1 MKPLNILLFYALDEN
16 WSTLSYAK
24 SLPGAI
30 LRHSAFD
37 VTAVNLSKMS
47 ALDRLNVRL
56 NFLFTKIDAVF
67 VMHSV
72 YSNACYMTDGL
83 AARIAGQ
90 RRPVVYFV
98 GNEYKSMPEKLHLA
112 ECLEVSLLVSQ
123 INSKIVHRLY
133 EERLRCRAIFVPNA
147 VANPEEFPPGPSLE
161 HRPLDIGY
169 RAFEGA
175 KYLGHQ
181 DRRRIAELV
190 QPHAEA
196 RGLSCDLSL
205 DPSQRLAGAD
215 WLQFL
220 QNSKAQLAVE
230 AGTDYFDLDDRFR
243 LKGNQLETASSDIS
257 FDRYSSVV
265 FDPASPKISG
275 RTITSRHLEC
285 AMTKTPLIMF
295 DGEYCGAFAAGMH
308 YIPLARDGSDVEDAL
323 DRFADRGYCA
333 RVADAAFAAAAERF
347 GKARLMRELESEVRG
362 LVA

>member
-1 MKPLNILLFYALDEN
+1 MKLLRILLFYALDKD

-37 VTAVNLSKMS
+37 VTAVNLARMS
-47 ALDRLNVRL
+47 ALDQLRVYL
-56 NFLFTKIDAVF
+56 NFRLTKIDAVF

-72 YSNACYMTDGL
+72 YSNACYMTGGL

-98 GNEYKSMPEKLHLA
+98 GNEYKSMPEKLRLA
-112 ECLEVSLLVSQ
+112 ESLNVSLCISQ
-123 INSKIVHRLY
+123 INSEIVHRLY
-133 EERLRCRAIFVPNA
+133 EERLRCRVIFVPNA
-147 VANPEEFPPGPSLE
+147 VANPEEFPPGPPLE

-169 RAFEGA
+169 RAFEGT

-190 QPHAEA
+190 RPWAEA
-196 RGLSCDLSL
+196 RGLSCDFSL
-205 DPSQRLAGAD
+205 DPNQRLRGAD
-215 WLQFL
+215 WLKFL
-220 QNSKAQLAVE
+220 QSSKAQLAVE
-230 AGTDYFDLDDRFR
+230 AGTDYFDLDDQFR
-243 LKGNQLETASSDIS
+243 LKGNELETVNPDIS
-257 FDRYSSVV
+257 FDQYSSIV
-265 FDPASPKISG
+265 FDAASSKISG

-285 AMTKTPLIMF
+285 AMTKTPMIMF
-295 DGEYCGAFAAGMH
+295 DGEYCGAFEPGTH
-308 YIPLARDGSDVEDAL
+308 YISLARDGSDVESAL

-347 GKARLMRELESEVRG
+347 GETRLMRKLESEVRG
-362 LVA
+362 VVA